1 MNNFDLNTASAV
13 EISKQIMEKNIS
25 VKEAAMHIINERNS
39 QDSVLNAFLSFD
51 ADRMI
56 DDAEILQGKINIGNC
71 KSALAG
77 IPVAAKDNICAKGVP
92 TTCGS
97 KMLENFIPPY
107 SATVIDKMQ
116 DNCMFLAGKCNMD
129 EFAMG
134 STTETSYFG
143 QTKNPWNT
151 SFSPGGSSGGSATA
165 VASGMAFCAL
175 GSDTGGSIRQ
185 PASFCGIT
193 GLKPTYGSVSRFG
206 LIAYASSLDQIGPLA
221 RNVEDCAALFD
232 RIQGADIKDSTCITT
247 KTSDYYKNLTVFLEE
262 NYDISNPL
270 KGMRIGIPQE
280 YISEGIH
287 DEVKESIMDTA
298 KKFES
303 LGAVCEMFSMPMVRY
318 AVPVY
323 YILASAE
330 ASSNLSR
337 YDGIK
342 YGTRAKNVDDLSE
355 LYVKTR
361 TENFGNEVARRIL
374 LGSFVLSSG
383 YFDAYYQTALKVK
396 GRIKKEFDQAFM
408 KYDAI
413 ISPTSPDT
421 APRLGESLS
430 DPLKMYLN
438 DIYTVS
444 VNLAGIPAMSI
455 PCGFDSGKMPIG
467 VQLIGNAFEEDT
479 LFRIGAVF
487 QQHTSFHLQKP
498 PICCKQEGEI

>member
-1 MNNFDLNTASAV
+1 MSNFDLNTASAV
-13 EISKQIMEKNIS
+13 EISRKIKQKDIS
-25 VKEAAMHIINERNS
+25 VKEAAEHIINIKDEQNP
-39 QDSVLNAFLSFD
+39 QINAYLHFEPEQIISN
-51 ADRMI
+51 
-56 DDAEILQGKINIGNC
+56 AEIIQTRINDGGC
-71 KSALAG
+71 GSPLAG
-77 IPVAAKDNICAKGVP
+77 ISVAIKDNICTKGIT
-92 TTCGS
+92 TTCAS

-107 SATVIDKMQ
+107 SASVIDKL
-116 DNCMFLAGKCNMD
+116 DENCLFLAGKCNMD

-143 QTKNPWNT
+143 QTKNPWN
-151 SFSPGGSSGGSATA
+151 SSYSPGGSSGGSAAA

-193 GLKPTYGSVSRFG
+193 GLKPTYGAVSRFG
-206 LIAYASSLDQIGPLA
+206 LIAYASSLDQIGPMA
-221 RNVEDCAALFD
+221 RSVEDCAALFD
-232 RIQGADIKDSTCITT
+232 QIQGADLKDSTCITT
-247 KTSDYYKNLTVFLEE
+247 KASDYHKNLTAFLEK
-262 NYDISNPL
+262 NSDTSNPL

-287 DEVKESIMDTA
+287 EDVKKSVIEAA
-298 KKFES
+298 KKFEN
-303 LGAVCEMFSMPMVRY
+303 LGAVCETFSMPMVRY

-342 YGTRAKNVDDLSE
+342 YGTRAKNIEDLSE

-396 GRIKKEFDQAFM
+396 GRIKKEFDAAFM
-408 KYDAI
+408 KYDAV

-421 APRLGESLS
+421 APKLGESLS

-455 PCGFDSGKMPIG
+455 PCGFDSGNMPIG
-467 VQLIGNAFEEDT
+467 VQLIGNAFKEDI
-479 LFRIGAVF
+479 LFQIGAVF
-487 QQHTSFHLQKP
+487 QQHTDFHLQKP
-498 PICCKQEGEI
+498 PLSGRQEGKK